1 MARGNMLLGQASGKV
16 GSLVFYKV
24 EGQQVTRSR
33 AGCIHN
39 PRTPAQLIQRAIT
52 ATVGRAYSAGK
63 VILGHSFQGES
74 VPGGSMAAFRRYNF
88 AKLRPVVLADLQQ
101 QRTPAACLGRVV
113 APGATYPVPWVYRMS
128 HGELEQTLFSDSVDP
143 SNPAIL
149 RVVLPEAAT
158 SVTTVGSWSISNG
171 VVVGDVY
178 TVVAFGSLAVVTSA
192 AAADAYLSQQ
202 PAVFGWLRLTVKDGV
217 RTSTKLFSQSTFE
230 DLFTIQSSFGQ
241 FDSTQPLS
249 AAVSIQDVVP
259 GCTSGTM
266 GVIRAQG
273 DKRSTC
279 ELHAANAAAW
289 GLSSSELLRVWNPQK
304 QDGPSA
310 LPLEGGP
317 ING

>member
-33 AGCIHN
+33 ADSIHN
-39 PRTPAQLIQRAIT
+39 PRTPAQLIQRAVT
-52 ATVGRAYSAGK
+52 ATIGRAYSAGK
-63 VILGHSFQGES
+63 AILGHSFQGES

-88 AKLRPVVLADLQQ
+88 AKLRPVVLDDLQQ
-101 QRTPAACLGRVV
+101 QRSPANCSGRVV
-113 APGATYPVPWVYRMS
+113 APGSNYPVPWVYRMS
-128 HGELEQTLFSDSVDP
+128 HGELTQNLFSDSIDP

-149 RVVLPEAAT
+149 RVVMPPAT
-158 SVTTVGSWSISNG
+158 TSITTLGAWAIDKG

-178 TVVAFGSLAVVTSA
+178 TIVAYGSLAIIPSSA
-192 AAADAYLSQQ
+192 AAETYLSQQ
-202 PAVFGWLRLTVKDGV
+202 PAVFGWLRLAVKDGV
-217 RTSTKLFSQSTFE
+217 RTSTKKWSQCNFN

-289 GLSSSELLRVWNPQK
+289 GLSSSELLRVWSQEK
-304 QDGPSA
+304 QNVPSA
-310 LPLEGGP
+310 LPLEGGH